1 MLTLKPSERLEQEIR
16 GQTVRPFVPL
26 WVKR

>member
-1 MLTLKPSERLEQEIR
+1 MLTNKPSEALLAEIR